1 MFALAHINP
10 PMPTRPSTNPLRVSL
25 QPHWR
30 VGRGE
35 AGTLDATALLDLL
48 ATVQGTGSIAQAGR
62 ELGLSYRHAWGLL
75 QQAEALFGEPLLMRG
90 RGRGSALTPLG
101 EKLVWADAR
110 IGARLQPL
118 LESLASELEGELG
131 RVARSATRTRAV
143 PRLHASHGFAVA
155 ALREQLAAREV
166 AVEVRYR
173 NSLEAVAALAHG
185 ECELAGFHVPL
196 GEFESAAARRY
207 LAWLR
212 PGQHGLVQL
221 AVRTQGLFVAPGN
234 PLRISGLQDLTRA
247 GLRFVNRPEGSG
259 TRVLTELLLQR
270 QGISPRAVSGYD
282 NTELT
287 HAAVAAYVASGMADV
302 GIGVQTAA
310 QRFGLHFIPL
320 LRERYFFAVP
330 VGALHSEALRPVLA
344 VLRSPAFR
352 SRVAA
357 LKGYEAAQTGQV
369 LTLAA
374 AFGA

>member
-1 MFALAHINP
+1 MA
-10 PMPTRPSTNPLRVSL
+10 TRPNADSLHVSL

-30 VGRGE
+30 VGRSE
-35 AGTLDATALLDLL
+35 ADTLDATALLDLL

-62 ELGLSYRHAWGLL
+62 ELGFSYRHAWGLL

-90 RGRGSALTPLG
+90 RGRGSALTELG

-131 RVARSATRTRAV
+131 RVQRRARTV

-155 ALREQLAAREV
+155 ALREQLAARQV
-166 AVEVRYR
+166 AVELRYR

-196 GEFESAAARRY
+196 GDFETAAAQRY

-212 PGQHGLVQL
+212 PDQHRLVHL

-234 PLRISGLQDLTRA
+234 PLGIHGLQDITRA

-270 QGISPRAVSGYD
+270 QGIAPRAVSGWD

-330 VGALHSEALRPVLA
+330 TGALASETLRPVLG
-344 VLRSPAFR
+344 VLRSPTFR
-352 SRVAA
+352 ARVAG

-369 LTLAA
+369 LTLAE
-374 AFGA
+374 AFGV

>member
-1 MFALAHINP
+1 MPARP
-10 PMPTRPSTNPLRVSL
+10 PAPLHVSL
-25 QPHWR
+25 HPRWR
-30 VGRGE
+30 VARGE
-35 AGTLDATALLDLL
+35 GDSLDATALLDLL

-75 QQAEALFGEPLLMRG
+75 RSAEALFGQPLLMRG
-90 RGRGSALTPLG
+90 RGRGSALTALG

-131 RVARSATRTRAV
+131 RAQPRARAV

-155 ALREQLAAREV
+155 ALREQLGARGV
-166 AVEVRYR
+166 AVELRYR

-196 GEFESAAARRY
+196 GAFEAEAAARYR
-207 LAWLR
+207 AWLR
-212 PGQHGLVQL
+212 PDQHRLVHL

-234 PLRISGLQDLTRA
+234 PLGLRGLDDLARP

-270 QGISPRAVSGYD
+270 QGLDPRAVSGWD

-330 VGALHSEALRPVLA
+330 ADALARDTLKPVLA
-344 VLRSPAFR
+344 VLRSPGFR
-352 SRVAA
+352 ARVAA
-357 LKGYEAAQTGQV
+357 LRGYEAAQTGQL
-369 LTLAA
+369 LTLGE
-374 AFGA
+374 AFGR